1 MSAQPPPA
9 PVFARLPDR
18 LRALWPAPMAIDRRE
33 RWRIVA
39 GVALGLLVAGALS
52 WAALRL
58 VGASLWLMPP
68 LGASAVLVFG
78 LPASPLAQPWSVVAG
93 NTVSALVGV
102 VCTWL
107 AGAALSGLFSTFGIA
122 MPVLPGAGPAGAV
135 LLAPLAAATAVGAMI
150 MLRCLHPPGG
160 AVAVLVVLG
169 GIVDP
174 AFALFPVAVNSLL
187 LVLAG
192 AVYNPLTG
200 RRYPHAAAAAPATA
214 AAAPARPAIDEAD
227 VDAALARYNQLVD
240 LPRDDLRHLL
250 EDAQLHAQAR
260 RLQGIRCAD
269 VMTPDPLTVSLD
281 TPQSQAWALLR
292 RERIKALP
300 VVDRSRHLVGIVTQS
315 DFLRAAGADD
325 PALFGE
331 GLGRR
336 LQPGRSDR
344 VSRIMTR
351 KVRVSRIDRS
361 LADLLPIFSGTSH
374 HHIPS
379 VDEAQR
385 LVGIVTQ
392 TDLVR
397 ALAERAAPDSR

>member
-1 MSAQPPPA
+1 MSVEPPIA
-9 PVFARLPDR
+9 STRLPDR

-39 GVALGLLVAGALS
+39 GVALGLVVAGALA
-52 WAALRL
+52 WAALGL
-58 VGASLWLMPP
+58 AGASLWLMPP

-78 LPASPLAQPWSVVAG
+78 LPASPLAQPWAVVGG
-93 NTVSALVGV
+93 NTVSAVVGV
-102 VCTWL
+102 ACTWV
-107 AGAALSGLFSTFGIA
+107 ASAALSGLSSAFGIA
-122 MPVLPGAGPAGAV
+122 WPALPGAGPAGAV
-135 LLAPLAAATAVGAMI
+135 LLAPLAAAAAVGAMI
-150 MLRCLHPPGG
+150 ALRCLHPPGG

-200 RRYPHAAAAAPATA
+200 RRYPHVAAPA
-214 AAAPARPAIDEAD
+214 AAAPARLAIDEAD

-260 RLQGIRCAD
+260 RLQSIRCAD

-315 DFLRAAGADD
+315 DFLRAAGVDD
-325 PALFGE
+325 PALLAE
-331 GLGRR
+331 SLGRR

-351 KVRVSRIDRS
+351 KVRVSRVDRS
-361 LADLLPIFSGTSH
+361 LADLLPIFSGTGH
-374 HHIPS
+374 HHIPI
-379 VDEAQR
+379 VDESQR

-397 ALAERAAPDSR
+397 ALAERTEPASR